1 MISRRSFVGLAAA
14 TAATGTVASCSGGAS
29 GGSDGSGTLK
39 VWHMNGDYTAE
50 TIEAINEKFTAKTG
64 AKVDAQVQEW
74 DGITTKVTSA
84 LATSDPPDVI
94 DMGNTQVATYAAN
107 GALMDI
113 TPHQE
118 DLQQGNTWLDGL
130 VDPATIDG
138 KLYGVPGFAGCR
150 AVIYNKKMW
159 KDAGITEDPTTF
171 EELLEGLEKIAEQN
185 DDSTFSALYLPGQMW
200 YAGLQFVWD
209 AGGEI
214 ATESGDTWEAEFSTP
229 EGIQGLEDWKK
240 FQNAVSSPASQT
252 LDTDKPP
259 IETVFANGDAAAI
272 IQTPVYIEKIK
283 KANPDLTD
291 DDLGTFPMPS
301 QYEDGS
307 QPVMLG
313 GSDWGVAARSKNQ
326 ELALEYLK
334 IAASTEIQTEWVA
347 GNDNW
352 LPTSV
357 EGLEKAKEQAPRLKQ
372 AYLTAAKNSK
382 ATPANPNW
390 TELEA
395 TKEINHLFSNVASGD
410 KTPEQS
416 AEDFDAEAD
425 QVLNSDS

>member
-14 TAATGTVASCSGGAS
+14 TAATGTVASCSGQSA
-29 GGSDGSGTLK
+29 GGDNGSRTLT
-39 VWHMNGDYTAE
+39 VWHMHGDYTAE
-50 TIEAINEKFTAKTG
+50 TMKAINDKFTAKTG
-64 AKVDAQVQEW
+64 AKVDAQLQQW

-84 LATSDPPDVI
+84 LATQDPPDVI

-113 TPHQE
+113 TPHRK
-118 DLQQGNTWLDGL
+118 DLEQGNTWLDGL
-130 VDPATIDG
+130 VDPATVDD

-150 AVIYNKKMW
+150 AVIYNRKVW
-159 KDAGITEDPTTF
+159 KEAGITEDPTTF
-171 EELLEGLEKIAEQN
+171 EELMADLEKIGAKH
-185 DDSTFSALYLPGQMW
+185 DSATFSPLYLPGQMW
-200 YAGLQFVWD
+200 YSGLQFVWD

-214 ATESGDTWEAEFSTP
+214 ATESGGTWEAGFSTP
-229 EGIQGLEDWKK
+229 EGIQGLKDWKE

-259 IETVFANGDAAAI
+259 IAVVFANGDAAAF

-291 DDLGTFPMPS
+291 EDLGTFPMPS
-301 QYEDGS
+301 QYEDGT

-313 GSDWGVAARSKNQ
+313 GSDWGIAARSQNQ
-326 ELALEYLK
+326 DLALEYVK

-395 TKEINHLFSNVASGD
+395 TKAINHLFSNVASGD
-410 KTPEQS
+410 KTAEQ
-416 AEDFDAEAD
+416 AAKDFDAKANE
-425 QVLNSDS
+425 VLNAGG